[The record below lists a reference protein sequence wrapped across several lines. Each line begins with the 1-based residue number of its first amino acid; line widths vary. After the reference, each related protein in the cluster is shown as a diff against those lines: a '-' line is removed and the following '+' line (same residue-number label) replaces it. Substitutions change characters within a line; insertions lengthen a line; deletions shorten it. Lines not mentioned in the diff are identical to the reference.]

1 LLDATRMSAEP
12 ATSPDVG
19 HVGAAPSSDR
29 PPTSLPGQAGPAT
42 RVSFVTLGCRLNQAD
57 THQLQALLEARGY
70 RTVSNAEQADVVVVN
85 TCAVTARAELSD
97 RQAIR
102 RAARLRP
109 EARIVVTGCWAQT
122 DPDAVA
128 ALARV
133 DLVIGNSDK
142 ARLPEL
148 LAATAAGQP
157 RPRVE
162 VTCVAGGPLTAVA
175 PRPHPHGRA
184 RAFLKVQDGCQHR
197 CAFCI
202 VPRARGGSRSLEP
215 AVVEAQVRG
224 LVEVGHPEIVLT
236 GVDLGHYGA
245 DLRPRTS
252 LAALLVR
259 LTAVPGLRWLRLSS
273 LLPAYFTEELLD
285 VVTTSPVI
293 APHLHLPLQSGSDR
307 VLRSMRRPYTAGMYR
322 RVVER
327 LAAAIPRLGLGAD
340 LLVGFP
346 GETAGD
352 FAATLALVE
361 ALPFSYLHVFPF
373 SARAGTEA
381 ARLAGRVP
389 ASTVTARAR
398 ALRELGAVRGRR
410 FREAMIGRLEE
421 ALVLETRDRVSG
433 RLVGLTGNFVEVAFA
448 GPDRLRGGL
457 ARVRLTAVGERTAL
471 GVLEDAQAA

>member
-1 LLDATRMSAEP
+1 LPEAT
-12 ATSPDVG
+12 T
-19 HVGAAPSSDR
+19 
-29 PPTSLPGQAGPAT
+29 
-42 RVSFVTLGCRLNQAD
+42 VSFVTLGCRLNQAD

-70 RTVSNAEQADVVVVN
+70 RTVSSAQQADVVVVN

-122 DPDAVA
+122 DPGAVA
-128 ALARV
+128 ALPSV
-133 DLVIGNSDK
+133 DLVVGNLDK
-142 ARLPEL
+142 PRLPEL

-157 RPRVE
+157 SPRVE
-162 VTCVAGGPLTAVA
+162 VTNGGGSPLTAVA
-175 PRPHPHGRA
+175 PHPHANGRA
-184 RAFLKVQDGCQHR
+184 RALVKVQDGCQHR

-202 VPRARGGSRSLEP
+202 VPRARGSSRSVEP

-224 LVEVGHPEIVLT
+224 LVEGGHPEIVLT

-245 DLRPRTS
+245 DLRPRST
-252 LAALLVR
+252 LAALLAR

-293 APHLHLPLQSGSDR
+293 APHLHVPLQSGSDR
-307 VLRSMRRPYTAGMYR
+307 VLRLMRRPYTSAMYR

-340 LLVGFP
+340 VLVGFP
-346 GETAGD
+346 GETAAD
-352 FAATLALVE
+352 YAATRALVE

-373 SARAGTEA
+373 SARAQTEA
-381 ARLAGRVP
+381 ARLPDRVDT
-389 ASTVTARAR
+389 STVSARAR
-398 ALRELGAVRGRR
+398 ALRELAAARGRH
-410 FREAMIGRLEE
+410 FREAMVGRLEE
-421 ALVLETRDRVSG
+421 TLVLETRDRISG
-433 RLVGLTGNFVEVAFA
+433 GLVGLTGNFVEVVFA
-448 GPDRLRGGL
+448 GPDRLRGRL
-457 ARVRLTAVGERTAL
+457 ARVRLTAAGERTAL